1 MDDVQRRLSIRLLFG
16 LNIIHY
22 PSHIIHDFTAEG
34 GGATFTKPADTIRRF
49 VQIII

>member
-1 MDDVQRRLSIRLLFG
+1 MDDVQKRLSIHLLFD

-34 GGATFTKPADTIRRF
+34 GGATTSSADAKRLR
-49 VQIII
+49 